1 MYAAGKWKIRVF
13 SWTYSVEVDV
23 HVVVDVDGCL
33 GAWLTAKRKAEYV
46 HVHVNVYVHGCFSH

>member
-23 HVVVDVDGCL
+23 HVVVDVDG
-33 GAWLTAKRKAEYV
+33 
-46 HVHVNVYVHGCFSH
+46 FSGLVRLNPITSTITSTKYA